1 VRCIFAA
8 RAEPFGGKELCVD
21 PESENLENERNRL
34 GRKSQVGGGLATF
47 LGVLLFLATPAA
59 PPGAP
64 VNVHQMAALFIV
76 IGIFGFADGTLARWY
91 YLD

>member
-1 VRCIFAA
+1 
-8 RAEPFGGKELCVD
+8 VD
-21 PESENLENERNRL
+21 PESENLENERNPL
-34 GRKSQVGGGLATF
+34 GRRSQVGGGVAMF
-47 LGVLLFLATPAA
+47 LGVLLLLATPAS

-76 IGIFGFADGTLARWY
+76 IGVFGFAAGTLARWY